1 MTVFICELLYI
12 GNLYKMKKKSNKIHF
27 EPLKLAK
34 RLKKQYNLLKEDQI
48 HCDPVKMNVHA
59 NNRTI
64 FSLLNFF
71 TNAARKQGRTEE
83 EITSVVKDCMEG
95 DYMHTL
101 RVLMNHTK

>member
-1 MTVFICELLYI
+1 MTIFVYEVFCI
-12 GNLYKMKKKSNKIHF
+12 GNYSQTKKMNNKVHF

-34 RLKKQYNLLKEDQI
+34 RVKKQYNLLPEDQI

-59 NNRTI
+59 NNRSL
-64 FSLLNFF
+64 FSLLTFF
-71 TNAARKQGRTEE
+71 SKAARKQGRTED
-83 EITSVVKDCMEG
+83 EISLVIKDCMEG

>member
-1 MTVFICELLYI
+1 MTVFVSELLWV
-12 GNLYKMKKKSNKIHF
+12 GNLRKMKKKSNKIHF

-34 RLKKQYNLLKEDQI
+34 RVKKQYNLLPEDQI

-59 NNRTI
+59 NNRTL
-64 FSLLNFF
+64 FSLLTFF
-71 TNAARKQGRTEE
+71 SNAARKQGRTEE
-83 EITSVVKDCMEG
+83 EISLVIKDCMEG